1 MRDEDEGAAAGEM
14 DVEVECDDGV
24 NWKPLP
30 LEGSAPE
37 GTVRL
42 GGASK
47 KNSKYCRFRP
57 MPLPCSSGANGLVLL
72 LLLMAELAEEEE
84 ERGKGTETA
93 SLKVD
98 DGNCALV
105 VVAEEAEVVPALEC

>member
-1 MRDEDEGAAAGEM
+1 M

-105 VVAEEAEVVPALEC
+105 VVAEEAEVVPAFEC